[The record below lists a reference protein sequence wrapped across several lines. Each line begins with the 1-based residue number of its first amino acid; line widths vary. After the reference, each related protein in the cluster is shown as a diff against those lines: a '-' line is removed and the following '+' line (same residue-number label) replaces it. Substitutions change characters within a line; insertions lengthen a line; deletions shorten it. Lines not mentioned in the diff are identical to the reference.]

1 MEWPRKEVRI
11 PIVGVLKGRAKSSPS
26 LPSARSKPLTEM
38 LAQRGDDRRRQRL
51 SAFTTRMP
59 VWAFTQSRP
68 GRRNLT
74 KRFQLED
81 KESRGSRLAFAL
93 GARDSSHRKNTL
105 RKKRSRTGHTH
116 TTRLKKSFFRSSFLS
131 LERIQICPR
140 SKVHRPCPCPW
151 ACRGFLRPGVG
162 VRCHG
167 RRR

>member
-68 GRRNLT
+68 GRRNST

-81 KESRGSRLAFAL
+81 KESLADLAL
-93 GARDSSHRKNTL
+93 PLRSGREIHHTGKTLCERKGAERD
-105 RKKRSRTGHTH
+105 TH
-116 TTRLKKSFFRSSFLS
+116 TTRLKKAFFRSSFT
-131 LERIQICPR
+131 
-140 SKVHRPCPCPW
+140 
-151 ACRGFLRPGVG
+151 
-162 VRCHG
+162 
-167 RRR
+167 